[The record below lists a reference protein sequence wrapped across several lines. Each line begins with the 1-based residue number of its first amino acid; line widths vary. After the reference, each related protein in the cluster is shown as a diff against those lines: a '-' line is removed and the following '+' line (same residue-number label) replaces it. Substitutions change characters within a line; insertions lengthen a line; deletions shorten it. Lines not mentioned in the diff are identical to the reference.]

1 MGTTISESAR
11 IGSGSTGA
19 ASGIRLRRVVQP
31 VFNDNAC
38 GKHRL
43 MVIPRLSYNFLD
55 PLRKRMPLPFLYALP
70 VARRSWTGTRR
81 RTWSVSP
88 SRSGCRRAT
97 TAAAPGTS
105 VFERPASEHGG
116 KASWF
121 PSHPLSPTSR
131 RDDGRCGHAFA
142 RKCSPKNA
150 RRFHQPGPFTRWC
163 RRRKSHRAKDSRQDS
178 HGTRYC

>member
-55 PLRKRMPLPFLYALP
+55 PLRKRRTLPFLYALP
-70 VARRSWTGTRR
+70 VARRSWMGALSIRWR
-81 RTWSVSP
+81 VRP

-97 TAAAPGTS
+97 TAS
-105 VFERPASEHGG
+105 VSGALSEKEARIGG
-116 KASWF
+116 KAIFRSCRTPYAF
-121 PSHPLSPTSR
+121 LSRSVEKG
-131 RDDGRCGHAFA
+131 DGDGLQRVCM
-142 RKCSPKNA
+142 
-150 RRFHQPGPFTRWC
+150 
-163 RRRKSHRAKDSRQDS
+163 
-178 HGTRYC
+178 

>member
-55 PLRKRMPLPFLYALP
+55 PLLCRVQVGQRSS
-70 VARRSWTGTRR
+70 ARPGEHEIGTRTCVFVR
-81 RTWSVSP
+81 AQRVCMFGTVSCV
-88 SRSGCRRAT
+88 SESDAYVSG
-97 TAAAPGTS
+97 
-105 VFERPASEHGG
+105 VY
-116 KASWF
+116 
-121 PSHPLSPTSR
+121 
-131 RDDGRCGHAFA
+131 A
-142 RKCSPKNA
+142 RVV
-150 RRFHQPGPFTRWC
+150 
-163 RRRKSHRAKDSRQDS
+163 
-178 HGTRYC
+178 